1 MGWIQDED
9 RGRTLL
15 DALAESAETVKVG
28 VAAHWRRA
36 VSVVLTAT
44 LCSQALLGSGVSV
57 AFVQTLEE
65 A

>member
-1 MGWIQDED
+1 MGWIQDEN
-9 RGRTLL
+9 RGRTLR
-15 DALAESAETVKVG
+15 DALAESVETAKSG

-57 AFVQTLEE
+57 AFAQTVEE
-65 A
+65 T